1 MNLYAG
7 NPSHIREGR
16 CSRRPIT
23 ETRDARGDQIEFNP
37 RSFEPG
43 KNANGQRLKP
53 SACPAAVATT
63 LRTLELPSHRLVEAV
78 YDPGTGLP
86 PHAHG
91 ATSWAFVLDGDFR
104 STTSTGLRRYCVNE
118 LGLLGA
124 GMVHTNQYGS
134 SGARCLIV
142 ENIHPNET
150 QRGAAG
156 LADAAHF
163 PSHSAP
169 AAIARRV
176 YREFATRDTAADLVI
191 DGLLTTMVA
200 YAMRINACSQ
210 HPVGG
215 VSGPTTNNSWLDRVR
230 DLLHAEFRSKLRM
243 HVLADMAGVHEVH
256 LARAF
261 KRKYGCSPM
270 YYVRRLRFA
279 WAREQLTITHR
290 PISEIAIE
298 AGYSD
303 QSHFGRHF
311 RRQTGVTPAVYRAG
325 RR

>member
-1 MNLYAG
+1 V
-7 NPSHIREGR
+7 
-16 CSRRPIT
+16 
-23 ETRDARGDQIEFNP
+23 
-37 RSFEPG
+37 
-43 KNANGQRLKP
+43 KP

-78 YDPGTGLP
+78 YDAGTSLSA
-86 PHAHG
+86 HAHG
-91 ATSWAFVLDGDFR
+91 ATSWALVLDGDFR

-124 GMVHTNQYGS
+124 GMVHTNQYGL

-142 ENIHPNET
+142 ENIRPDYA
-150 QRGAAG
+150 QRVAPV
-156 LADAAHF
+156 LADVGHF

-169 AAIARRV
+169 AAIAQRV
-176 YREFATRDTAADLVI
+176 YREFASRDTAADLVI
-191 DGLLTTMVA
+191 EGLLTTMVA
-200 YAMRINACSQ
+200 CAMRNNACSQ
-210 HPVGG
+210 HSVIRG

-243 HVLADMAGVHEVH
+243 RMLAEVAGVHEVH

-261 KRKYGCSPM
+261 KLKYGCSPM

-279 WAREQLTITHR
+279 WAREQLSITDR

-311 RRQTGVTPAVYRAG
+311 RRQAGVTPAGYRG
-325 RR
+325 GKR